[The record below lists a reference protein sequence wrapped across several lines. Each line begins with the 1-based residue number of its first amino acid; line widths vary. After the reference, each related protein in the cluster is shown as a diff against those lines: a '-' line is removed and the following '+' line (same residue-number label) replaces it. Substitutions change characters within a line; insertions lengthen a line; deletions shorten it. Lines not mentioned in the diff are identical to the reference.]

1 MAATSGDSQ
10 AHFSNLCR
18 CPRLASLRRPTLL
31 QPLGLV
37 VPLLALLA
45 CWAQA
50 VWKLLLGAT
59 IMVLVTKFALRA
71 QLLASSSHQMPLTK
85 LGLGLGLACGLAG

>member
-1 MAATSGDSQ
+1 MAASSNKSQ
-10 AHFSNLCR
+10 AHVAESCR
-18 CPRLASLRRPTLL
+18 CPRLASLRRPTFL
-31 QPLGLV
+31 QPLGGII
-37 VPLLALLA
+37 PLLAMLA

-59 IMVLVTKFALRA
+59 IMVLVTKFAIRA

-85 LGLGLGLACGLAG
+85 LGLGLGIACGLAG